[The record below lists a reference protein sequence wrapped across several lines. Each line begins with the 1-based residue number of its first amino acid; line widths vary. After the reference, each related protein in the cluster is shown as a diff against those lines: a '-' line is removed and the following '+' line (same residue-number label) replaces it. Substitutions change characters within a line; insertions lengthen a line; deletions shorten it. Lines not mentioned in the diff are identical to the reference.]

1 MTREESLHR
10 PLAATTLTHRPII
23 QKDSKNYMSSFSHR
37 DQWPPFL
44 SPEPCECISQTSDPQ
59 RSYHT
64 QPDEQVT
71 SNAKGTLRRQPLRKL
86 RTLKAGRRSSRTK
99 AVEDRLRTRYEELKG
114 KNRQLSLEQVF
125 CAHNLRGPVRVI
137 G

>member
-44 SPEPCECISQTSDPQ
+44 SPEPCECISQVRWNYCRALKPHFHV
-59 RSYHT
+59 YH
-64 QPDEQVT
+64 
-71 SNAKGTLRRQPLRKL
+71 R
-86 RTLKAGRRSSRTK
+86 
-99 AVEDRLRTRYEELKG
+99 
-114 KNRQLSLEQVF
+114 
-125 CAHNLRGPVRVI
+125 
-137 G
+137 